1 MSDGESAGVDHRI
14 DMSPFNENVGAGD
27 CASAKFVSHRG
38 VHCVAWLLGLLREK
52 GLVRLV

>member
-1 MSDGESAGVDHRI
+1 MPDGEPTGVHHRI

-27 CASAKFVSHRG
+27 CAGAKFVSQWG
-38 VHCVAWLLGLLREK
+38 VRCVAWLLGLLGEK